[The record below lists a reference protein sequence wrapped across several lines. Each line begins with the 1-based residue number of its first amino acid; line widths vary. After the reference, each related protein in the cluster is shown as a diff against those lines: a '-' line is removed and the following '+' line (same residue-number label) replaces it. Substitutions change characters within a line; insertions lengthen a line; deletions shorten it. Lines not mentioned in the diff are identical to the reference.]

1 MRHLNLR
8 ARVFVRHVVA
18 VGLIL
23 GLAAVGGDW
32 IFSRMV
38 LGEFDQSLLE
48 LAQTEAT
55 AAIAMPS
62 LPPRIHEVSL
72 GTARLPTPPSLLAR
86 MRGGEQVFETLE
98 EFGDEPVRMLSV
110 PLELGGKPYAI
121 QVAGSLDDAHTAIRS
136 ARRLFLVMSAAILG
150 AVALTG
156 AMLARAILLPI
167 DRIVN
172 RARVIGAS
180 ALAERLPHPGG
191 QDEMARLVETLNE
204 MLLRIERVF
213 EAQRRFTA
221 DASHELRSP
230 LSRLRA
236 ELEVTLRRPRDR
248 VEYEKALRSCLQ
260 EVEWLSGLTN
270 ELLTLA
276 RLDAG
281 ESQKSQLQCVRLT
294 PIVEQ
299 AIARLSPEASRREI
313 AFVVDARA
321 DLMIQ
326 VAPNAAA
333 LVVTNV
339 LDNALK
345 FSPPGSQVRIRVTPE
360 NGTAVVAISD
370 SGPGIPASEL
380 PHLFERF
387 YRGITSQSGAVP
399 GLGLGLAICRVIM
412 EGQGGSIGV
421 TSSQGEGATV
431 SIRWPLAAG
440 PYAGP
445 TKPMYTPHACSGPT
459 SIACSPVLRTPR
471 AGGGRP

>member
-1 MRHLNLR
+1 MALNLR

-18 VGLIL
+18 VGVIL
-23 GLAAVGGDW
+23 ALAALGGDW

-38 LGEFDQSLLE
+38 LGEFDESLRE
-48 LAQTEAT
+48 LAQSEAA
-55 AAIAMPS
+55 AAIARGS
-62 LPPRIHEVSL
+62 LPPRMHEVTFGSAPPSFPRLDKFIQVVALDGRPVARSVNL
-72 GTARLPTPPSLLAR
+72 GNAQLPAPPSLLAR
-86 MRGGEQVFETLE
+86 IGNNEEVFETLKD
-98 EFGDEPVRMLSV
+98 FGSEPVRLLSV
-110 PLELGGKPYAI
+110 PLELGGKAYAI
-121 QVAGSLDDAHTAIRS
+121 QVAGSLDDAHAAIRS

-167 DRIVN
+167 DRIVK

-180 ALAERLPHPGG
+180 PLAERLPHPGG

-204 MLLRIERVF
+204 MLARIERVF

-248 VEYEKALRSCLQ
+248 AEYEKALRSCLH

-281 ESQKSQLQCVRLT
+281 ESRTPKPEAVRLI
-294 PIVEQ
+294 PILEDAVS
-299 AIARLSPEASRREI
+299 RLAPEASRREI
-313 AFVVDARA
+313 AVLVDAAVA
-321 DLMIQ
+321 DLTIQ
-326 VAPNAAA
+326 VAPSAAA
-333 LVVTNV
+333 LVVGNV
-339 LDNALK
+339 LDNAVK
-345 FSPPGSQVRIRVTPE
+345 FSPPGSQVRIHVTPE
-360 NGTAVVAISD
+360 DGAALVAISD
-370 SGPGIPASEL
+370 SGPGIPANEL

-387 YRGITSQSGAVP
+387 YRGSTARRADVP
-399 GLGLGLAICRVIM
+399 GVGLGLAICRVLL

-421 TSSQGEGATV
+421 SSPAGGGATV
-431 SIRWPLAAG
+431 SIRLPLAA
-440 PYAGP
+440 
-445 TKPMYTPHACSGPT
+445 
-459 SIACSPVLRTPR
+459 
-471 AGGGRP
+471 